1 MRVVERGEF
10 ESPKPPKWHIKHE
23 LDADLSTSC
32 IATSSPL
39 VSTKYFF
46 KRWSH
51 GFPPR
56 PNQYGI
62 LRVISPLP
70 RLEEVNLNHRSHRSD
85 TLSTNLM
92 PICPH
97 QSCDCSPLV
106 SSKYIVCNIVK
117 ADSFHRTNLM
127 VKDIRFISYGCM
139 FVATSLSSPTFTADC
154 T

>member
-1 MRVVERGEF
+1 MGF
-10 ESPKPPKWHIKHE
+10 AQATKLPKKHIKHE
-23 LDADLSTSC
+23 LDAHLSTPLVY
-32 IATSSPL
+32 TTVSPL

-46 KRWSH
+46 KRWTH

-62 LRVISPLP
+62 LRVISSLP
-70 RLEEVNLNHRSHRSD
+70 KLEEVNLNHRSYRSS
-85 TLSTNLM
+85 TSSTNLM

-127 VKDIRFISYGCM
+127 VKDIRYISYGCM